1 MIKMNKKLF
10 YPNEEQLNEIKA
22 GFILALFSLLYKEEK
37 ITYKELKSLKNN
49 VYRTFNI
56 QKDLC

>member
-1 MIKMNKKLF
+1 MIKMNKKIF
-10 YPNEEQLNEIKA
+10 YSNEEQLNEIKA

-49 VYRTFNI
+49 FYRTFNI

>member
-1 MIKMNKKLF
+1 MIKMKDKLINL
-10 YPNEEQLNEIKA
+10 NEEELKEVKA

-37 ITYKELKSLKNN
+37 ITYKELKELKNN

-56 QKDLC
+56 QKDIC

>member
-1 MIKMNKKLF
+1 MKDKLINL
-10 YPNEEQLNEIKA
+10 NEEELKEVKA

-37 ITYKELKSLKNN
+37 ITYKELKELKNN

-56 QKDLC
+56 QKDIC